1 MTEPD
6 GPSTG
11 GGVQAMQHLKLV
23 PPQPNMPTLVVG
35 YVNQRDGT
43 AELRTLH
50 YVDTMCRE
58 RFKQGAPLDPAQY
71 SAFVETAK
79 AFLGALG
86 LRVSLAS
93 PPSELAERAG
103 SSASIAPAKGGSSAL
118 VWISLLVL
126 LGALA
131 AWSTGCSSGSDD
143 LVLQGRHGSRPRP
156 HDAARERPKA
166 DHGGA
171 RADEASVERDAGSD
185 GRARSGPRREPARV

>member
-1 MTEPD
+1 MLQTQFSVRATDLAETYRNSLGRIRVGPHGYSPDMTEPD

-58 RFKQGAPLDPAQY
+58 RFKQGAPLDPTQY
-71 SAFVETAK
+71 ANFVRTAH

-86 LRVSLAS
+86 MRVSMAS
-93 PPSELAERAG
+93 PPAELADRLQGDSAG
-103 SSASIAPAKGGSSAL
+103 AAPPKSGATTFA
-118 VWISLLVL
+118 VIVLLLL
-126 LGALA
+126 LGALGA
-131 AWSTGCSSGSDD
+131 AVYWFF
-143 LVLQGRHGSRPRP
+143 L
-156 HDAARERPKA
+156 KK
-166 DHGGA
+166 
-171 RADEASVERDAGSD
+171 
-185 GRARSGPRREPARV
+185 